1 MGLDERDFHCT
12 CPFDDNNIGG
22 PRPEI
27 CTKEPCKDAARPA
40 PGNRKIVTVFC
51 QKKLLDQMKSLILPE
66 SFFESNQPV
75 ICDWLKH
82 NE

>member
-51 QKKLLDQMKSLILPE
+51 QKKTFRSNEIIDITRI
-66 SFFESNQPV
+66 FF
-75 ICDWLKH
+75 
-82 NE
+82 